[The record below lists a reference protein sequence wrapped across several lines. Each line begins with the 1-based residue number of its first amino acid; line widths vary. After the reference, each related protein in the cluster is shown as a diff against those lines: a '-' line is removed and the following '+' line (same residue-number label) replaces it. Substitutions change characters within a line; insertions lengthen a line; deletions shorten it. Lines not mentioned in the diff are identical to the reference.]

1 MAQSILQSFLNEHI
15 ITIDQNEEFG
25 FLQKAVSEFEKK
37 LRTKKSRISTVVQ
50 LAFDPETDPA
60 EPLVAEVQDLITS
73 KWKAFPSKCKDR
85 PIPYVRAVMLAA
97 LQQLSVD
104 VPYAGM
110 IWLTASNFFSY
121 MKPLEREA
129 SILLGFLEGTGALF
143 EQGSLHVWGVDNTNL
158 ALPSLVIPKAS
169 LPAVSST
176 TKEYIVD
183 QLALS
188 IKGDDDGGNKHS
200 FGTAYNSNYGNNH
213 NVTVSSNWVESF
225 SIIAGA
231 TIKAVA
237 DAITTSANKSL
248 GQAASVKM
256 LEEFTQA
263 MNRYLNDI
271 NTTMQRQ
278 TASHNLRGRL
288 LWLKETLYSTSQQT
302 SYRRLPLALQG
313 PVLAHDAAE
322 LVPAIYPA
330 SVEYFLRETLRE
342 ASADTEAELT
352 FADLLPE
359 LAATPALQ
367 TLLPVVAPE
376 TGRMSLSAFLKKLAD
391 GTTTV
396 VSFEAATGVGLDEQ
410 ISRQEMA
417 VWLFRELQVLKLAE
431 TK

>member
-15 ITIDQNEEFG
+15 ITIDQNEEYG

-37 LRTKKSRISTVVQ
+37 LRTKKYRIPTVVQ
-50 LAFDPETDPA
+50 LAFDPETDAA

-85 PIPYVRAVMLAA
+85 PIPYVRAVMLGA
-97 LQQLSVD
+97 LQQLSID

-129 SILLGFLEGTGALF
+129 SILRGFLEGAGALF
-143 EQGSLHVWGVDNTNL
+143 EQGSLHAWGVDNTDL
-158 ALPSLVIPKAS
+158 VLPSLAISKAA
-169 LPAVSST
+169 LPTVNSI
-176 TKEYIVD
+176 TKDYIVN

-188 IKGDDDGGNKHS
+188 VQGDDDGGNKDK
-200 FGTAYNSNYGNNH
+200 FGTTYNPNYNRH
-213 NVTVSSNWVESF
+213 QSVEVSSEWRASF
-225 SIIAGA
+225 SAIAGA
-231 TIKAVA
+231 TVKAVA
-237 DAITTSANKSL
+237 DAITTSVNKSL
-248 GQAASVKM
+248 TEAVSVKM

-263 MNRYLNDI
+263 MTHHLSEI
-271 NTTMQRQ
+271 NAIMQRQ

-288 LWLKETLYSTSQQT
+288 LWLKETLYSTSQRV
-302 SYRRLPLALQG
+302 SYRRLPLALLG
-313 PVLAHDAAE
+313 IVLALDAVE

-330 SVEYFLRETLRE
+330 SIEYFLRETLRE
-342 ASADTEAELT
+342 ISADTEAEFA

-359 LAATPALQ
+359 LAATPTLQ

-376 TGRMSLSAFLKKLAD
+376 TGRMSLLAFLKKLAD
-391 GTTTV
+391 GTTTDA
-396 VSFEAATGVGLDEQ
+396 SFKAATGVGLDEQ
-410 ISRQEMA
+410 VSRQEVA